1 MKRLFWFSV
10 GVYAGVQL
18 SRRGRNE
25 WVAVKNDPMREL
37 DRFVRTA
44 TPLAKRFVRLVRTTI
59 EV

>member
-1 MKRLFWFSV
+1 MKRLFWFGV

-18 SRRGRNE
+18 TRRGRNE
-25 WVAVKNDPMREL
+25 WEAVKNDPMREL

-44 TPLAKRFVRLVRTTI
+44 TPLAKRFVRMVRTTI